1 MIMISL
7 GFIGVYI
14 SRIYDEVKGG
24 RAISCRDRRRITME
38 APARWYKQVISDR
51 RFVRIFAISSSAAAP
66 LISFGTFWVLGSR
79 MQINPH
85 AANAAAVACAITF
98 AYIANK
104 IYVFNSR
111 SRNLFELL
119 KEIWRFLISRAFTM
133 LTEIGGLFILH
144 NLCKIEPLPSKA
156 AVSVIVLLLNYIF
169 FRFVVFL

>member
-1 MIMISL
+1 
-7 GFIGVYI
+7 
-14 SRIYDEVKGG
+14 
-24 RAISCRDRRRITME
+24 ME

-51 RFVRIFAISSSAAAP
+51 RFVRIFRYLLIGGGTT